1 MTFSQL
7 VFVVH
12 SPYLAGKYQKKTQK
26 IIEKTSEI
34 LPQAFLERIKKQFP
48 VDYEAFIESIDQP
61 AAVSLRI
68 NPRKFHLQVSAEKVP
83 WCETGF
89 FLNERPSFTLDPI
102 FHSGAY
108 YVQEASSMF
117 VEQAFRQM
125 EAGDNRIVLDLCA
138 APGGKST
145 HLLSLLGT
153 SDLLVSNEVI
163 RSRVSVLDEN
173 IRKWG
178 HQNVV
183 VCSNDPADFSSLE
196 GLFDV
201 ILVDAPCSGEGLFR
215 RDASAIQQWSVDN
228 TNLCATRQRRILAD
242 IWPSLKSGGYLIYST
257 CTFNTAENEENLKW
271 LAENNEVES
280 IRIQFQESWGVQEM
294 ETNGLFDYRF
304 LPHKVKGEG
313 FFLTLI
319 RKKEGP
325 HSYSIPKKTRLKL
338 EKMPKQ
344 FAEIRNWLTTENSE
358 FFAKSEFLIAFPED
372 KIPVLNALAEQL
384 RVISF
389 GLPVA
394 QFKKNDLLP
403 EHTFALSVDRNPA
416 IFETFELNLRD
427 ALLFQKK
434 EEIRIDSATKG
445 WLLVSFKGVPLGFVK
460 NLGNRA
466 NNYFPKEW
474 RIRMALPELPERGIY
489 KIVTGCGFSKFSAI
503 NQ

>member
-1 MTFSQL
+1 M
-7 VFVVH
+7 
-12 SPYLAGKYQKKTQK
+12 
-26 IIEKTSEI
+26 
-34 LPQAFLERIKKQFP
+34 PQAFVERIKKQFS

-68 NPRKFHLQVSAEKVP
+68 NPRKFPIPVEPEKVP
-83 WCETGF
+83 WSETGV

-125 EAGDNRIVLDLCA
+125 EHASNRIVLDLCA

-145 HLLSLLGT
+145 HLLSLLES

-183 VCSNDPADFSSLE
+183 VCSNDPADFSDLD

-242 IWPSLKSGGYLIYST
+242 IWPSLKNSGYLIYST
-257 CTFNTAENEENLKW
+257 CTFNPAENEENLKW
-271 LAENNEVES
+271 LAENNKVES
-280 IRIQFQESWGVQEM
+280 IRIPLQENWGVLEM
-294 ETNGLFDYRF
+294 EIDGLFGYRF

-319 RKKEGP
+319 RKKNGSD
-325 HSYSIPKKTRLKL
+325 SYSIPKKIKSRL

-358 FFAKSEFLIAFPED
+358 FFAKSEFLIAFPES
-372 KIPVLNALAEQL
+372 KIPILNALSEQL

-403 EHTFALSVDRNPA
+403 EHTFALSIDRNPDV
-416 IFETFELNLRD
+416 FESVELGLRD

-434 EEIRIDSATKG
+434 DEIRIDSSTKG
-445 WLLVSFKGVPLGFVK
+445 WLLVHYRGVPLGFVK

-474 RIRMALPELPERGIY
+474 RIRMALPEIPKPWYL
-489 KIVTGCGFSKFSAI
+489 
-503 NQ
+503 

>member
-1 MTFSQL
+1 MPVEFL
-7 VFVVH
+7 NR
-12 SPYLAGKYQKKTQK
+12 
-26 IIEKTSEI
+26 I
-34 LPQAFLERIKKQFP
+34 QAQFP
-48 VDYEAFIESIDQP
+48 ADFDNFVQSIDQF
-61 AAVSLRI
+61 AAISLRT
-68 NPRKFHLQVSAEKVP
+68 NPRKFILPIASEQIP
-83 WCETGF
+83 WCDTGI

-117 VEQAFRQM
+117 VEQAFRQI
-125 EAGDNRIVLDLCA
+125 EHGKDRIVLDLCA

-145 HLLSLLGT
+145 HLLSLMDS
-153 SDLLVSNEVI
+153 SDLLVANEVI

-178 HQNVV
+178 NQNVV
-183 VCSNDPADFSSLE
+183 VCSNDPADFSNLD
-196 GLFDV
+196 GMFDV

-228 TNLCATRQRRILAD
+228 TNLCSTRQRRILSD
-242 IWPSLKSGGYLIYST
+242 VWPALKNGGYLIYST
-257 CTFNTAENEENLKW
+257 CTFNQAENEENLKW

-280 IRIQFQESWGVQEM
+280 IRIPIQESWGVE
-294 ETNGLFDYRF
+294 EIECNDLFGYRF

-319 RKKEGP
+319 RKKDGNDFYP
-325 HSYSIPKKTRLKL
+325 ISKKIKSRL

-344 FAEIRNWLTTENSE
+344 FDEVRNWLSTSDSE
-358 FFAKSEFLIAFPED
+358 FFAKSEFLIAFPES
-372 KIPVLNALAEQL
+372 KIPVLNALSEHL

-403 EHTFALSVDRNPA
+403 EHTFALSIDRNPD
-416 IFETFELNLRD
+416 IFESIELDLRD

-434 EEIRIDSATKG
+434 DEIRINSATKG
-445 WLLVSFKGVPLGFVK
+445 WLLVQYQNVPLGFVK
-460 NLGNRA
+460 NLGSRA

-474 RIRMALPELPERGIY
+474 RIRMALPELPEPWY
-489 KIVTGCGFSKFSAI
+489 CL
-503 NQ
+503 

>member
-1 MTFSQL
+1 MPL
-7 VFVVH
+7 GFVN
-12 SPYLAGKYQKKTQK
+12 
-26 IIEKTSEI
+26 
-34 LPQAFLERIKKQFP
+34 RIKTQFP
-48 VDYEAFIESIDQP
+48 VDSDRFIESIDQP
-61 AAVSLRI
+61 AAVSLRV
-68 NPRKFHLQVSAEKVP
+68 NPRKFGLSSSAEQIP
-83 WCETGF
+83 WCNTGI
-89 FLNERPSFTLDPI
+89 FLPERPSFTLDPI

-117 VEQAFRQM
+117 VEQAFRQI
-125 EAGDNRIVLDLCA
+125 EHEKGRIVLDLCA

-145 HLLSLLGT
+145 HLLSLLDAA
-153 SDLLVSNEVI
+153 DLLISNEVI

-183 VCSNDPADFSSLE
+183 ISNNDPADFGDLE

-215 RDASAIQQWSVDN
+215 RDASAIEQWSVEN
-228 TNLCATRQRRILAD
+228 TNMCATRQRRILGD
-242 IWPSLKSGGYLIYST
+242 IWPSLKNGGYLIYST
-257 CTFNTAENEENLKW
+257 CTFNPEENEENLKW
-271 LAENNEVES
+271 LAENNSVES
-280 IRIQFQESWGVQEM
+280 IRIPLQESWGIDEM
-294 ETNGLFDYRF
+294 EFNGLFGYRF

-319 RKKEGP
+319 RKKEGAD
-325 HSYSIPKKTRLKL
+325 SYPFHRKTKTKL

-344 FAEIRNWLTTENSE
+344 FTEIRNWLTTNDSE
-358 FFAKSEFLIAFPED
+358 LFAKSEFLIAFPES

-384 RVISF
+384 RIISF

-403 EHTFALSVDRNPA
+403 EHTFALSVDRNQG
-416 IFETFELNLRD
+416 IFETVELDLRES
-427 ALLFQKK
+427 LLFLKK
-434 EEIRIDSATKG
+434 EEIRISSATKG
-445 WLLVSFKGVPLGFVK
+445 WLLVQFRGVPLGFVK

-474 RIRMALPELPERGIY
+474 RIRMALPEIPQPWYL
-489 KIVTGCGFSKFSAI
+489 
-503 NQ
+503 

>member
-1 MTFSQL
+1 
-7 VFVVH
+7 
-12 SPYLAGKYQKKTQK
+12 
-26 IIEKTSEI
+26 
-34 LPQAFLERIKKQFP
+34 LPTEFLNRIKIQFP
-48 VDYEAFIESIDQP
+48 SEFNSFVQSIDQAP
-61 AAVSLRI
+61 AISLRT
-68 NPRKFHLQVSAEKVP
+68 NPRKFKLPLSSERIS
-83 WCETGF
+83 WCETGI
-89 FLNERPSFTLDPI
+89 FLNDRPSYTLDPI

-117 VEQAFRQM
+117 IEQAFRQI
-125 EAGDNRIVLDLCA
+125 EHGKDRIVLDLCA

-145 HLLSLLGT
+145 HLLSLLES

-183 VCSNDPADFSSLE
+183 VCNNDPADFSKLE

-215 RDASAIQQWSVDN
+215 RDASAIQQWSIDN

-242 IWPSLKSGGYLIYST
+242 IWPALKNGGYLIYST
-257 CTFNTAENEENLKW
+257 CTFNPAENEENLKW
-271 LAENNEVES
+271 LAENNEVET
-280 IRIQFQESWGVQEM
+280 IRIPLQEKWGVE
-294 ETNGLFDYRF
+294 EIEIDGLFGYRF

-319 RKKEGP
+319 RKKDGNN
-325 HSYSIPKKTRLKL
+325 SFQIPKKIKSRF

-344 FAEIRNWLTTENSE
+344 FAEIRNWLSTEDSE
-358 FFAKSEFLIAFPED
+358 FFAKSEFLIAFPES
-372 KIPVLNALAEQL
+372 KIPVLNALSEQL

-403 EHTFALSVDRNPA
+403 EHTFALSVDRNPV
-416 IFETFELNLRD
+416 IFETVELDLRN

-434 EEIRIDSATKG
+434 DEIRISSTTKG
-445 WLLVSFKGVPLGFVK
+445 WLLVQYQDVPLGFVK

-474 RIRMALPELPERGIY
+474 RIRMALPELTKPWY
-489 KIVTGCGFSKFSAI
+489 L
-503 NQ
+503 

>member
-1 MTFSQL
+1 MQSLDQ
-7 VFVVH
+7 V
-12 SPYLAGKYQKKTQK
+12 P
-26 IIEKTSEI
+26 
-34 LPQAFLERIKKQFP
+34 
-48 VDYEAFIESIDQP
+48 SI
-61 AAVSLRI
+61 SLRT
-68 NPRKFHLQVSAEKVP
+68 NPRKFSSPASAEQIS
-83 WCETGF
+83 WCETGI
-89 FLNERPSFTLDPI
+89 FLNERPSYTLDPI

-117 VEQAFRQM
+117 VEQAFRQI
-125 EAGDNRIVLDLCA
+125 EHTENRNVLDLCA

-145 HLLSLLGT
+145 HLLSLLDST
-153 SDLLVSNEVI
+153 DLLVANEVI
-163 RSRVSVLDEN
+163 RSRVSVLNEN

-183 VCSNDPADFSSLE
+183 VCSNDPADFSHLE
-196 GLFDV
+196 GLFDL

-215 RDASAIQQWSVDN
+215 RDASTIQQWSVDN

-242 IWPSLKSGGYLIYST
+242 IWPSLKAGGYLIYST
-257 CTFNTAENEENLKW
+257 CTFNPAENEENLKW
-271 LAENNEVES
+271 LAENNEIES
-280 IRIQFQESWGVQEM
+280 IRIPLQGNWGVQEM
-294 ETNGLFDYRF
+294 EIEGLFGYRF

-319 RKKEGP
+319 RKKDGSD
-325 HSYSIPKKTRLKL
+325 SYSIPKKTKTRL

-344 FAEIRNWLTTENSE
+344 FAEIRNWLTTEDSE
-358 FFAKSEFLIAFPED
+358 FFAKNEFLIAFPED
-372 KIPVLNALAEQL
+372 KIQVMNALSEQL

-416 IFETFELNLRD
+416 IFESVELNLRD

-434 EEIRIDSATKG
+434 DEIRIESSTKG
-445 WLLVSFKGVPLGFVK
+445 WLLVQYQGVPLGFVK

-474 RIRMALPELPERGIY
+474 RIRMALPELLEPWY
-489 KIVTGCGFSKFSAI
+489 K
-503 NQ
+503 

>member
-1 MTFSQL
+1 MPF
-7 VFVVH
+7 
-12 SPYLAGKYQKKTQK
+12 
-26 IIEKTSEI
+26 
-34 LPQAFLERIKKQFP
+34 AFLERIKTQFP
-48 VDYEAFIESIDQP
+48 SDFDRFVQSIDQIP
-61 AAVSLRI
+61 SISLRT
-68 NPRKFHLQVSAEKVP
+68 NPRKFGISISAEQIP
-83 WCETGF
+83 WCDTGI

-117 VEQAFRQM
+117 VEKAFRQI
-125 EAGDNRIVLDLCA
+125 EHTSNRIVLDLCA

-145 HLLSLLGT
+145 HLLSLLDS
-153 SDLLVSNEVI
+153 SDLLIANEVI

-183 VCSNDPADFSSLE
+183 VCSNDPAGFSNLD

-228 TNLCATRQRRILAD
+228 TNLCAIRQRRILAD
-242 IWPSLKSGGYLIYST
+242 VWPALKNSGYLIYST
-257 CTFNTAENEENLKW
+257 CTFNPAENEENLKW
-271 LAENNEVES
+271 LQENNEIES
-280 IRIQFQESWGVQEM
+280 IRIPIQESWGVE
-294 ETNGLFDYRF
+294 ELEINGLFGYRF
-304 LPHKVKGEG
+304 LPHQVKGEG

-319 RKKEGP
+319 RKKDGRDSFP
-325 HSYSIPKKTRLKL
+325 IPKKIKSRH

-344 FAEIRNWLTTENSE
+344 FAEIRNWLKTSDSE
-358 FFAKSEFLIAFPED
+358 FLVKNEFLIAFPEE
-372 KIPVLNALAEQL
+372 KISVLNALSEYL

-389 GLPVA
+389 GLPTA

-416 IFETFELNLRD
+416 IFETIELDLRD

-434 EEIRIDSATKG
+434 EEIRIHPTTKG
-445 WLLVSFKGVPLGFVK
+445 WLLVQYQGVPLGFVK

-474 RIRMALPELPERGIY
+474 RIRMTLPELPEPWY
-489 KIVTGCGFSKFSAI
+489 KTVPSSGFQVPSER
-503 NQ
+503 

>member
-1 MTFSQL
+1 MFL
-7 VFVVH
+7 
-12 SPYLAGKYQKKTQK
+12 
-26 IIEKTSEI
+26 E
-34 LPQAFLERIKKQFP
+34 QAFLQ
-48 VDYEAFIESIDQP
+48 
-61 AAVSLRI
+61 
-68 NPRKFHLQVSAEKVP
+68 
-83 WCETGF
+83 
-89 FLNERPSFTLDPI
+89 
-102 FHSGAY
+102 
-108 YVQEASSMF
+108 
-117 VEQAFRQM
+117 VEQT
-125 EAGDNRIVLDLCA
+125 ENRIVLDLCG

-145 HLLSLLGT
+145 HLLSLLNET
-153 SDLLVSNEVI
+153 DLLVSNEVI

-183 VCSNDPADFSSLE
+183 ITSSDPADFSNLE
-196 GLFDV
+196 GMFDV
-201 ILVDAPCSGEGLFR
+201 IVVDAPCSGEGLFR
-215 RDASAIQQWSVDN
+215 RDASAIQQWSVEN

-257 CTFNTAENEENLKW
+257 CTFNPEENEENLKW

-280 IRIQFQESWGVQEM
+280 IRIPLQEKWGVDEL
-294 ETNGLFDYRF
+294 EINGLFGYRF

-319 RKKEGP
+319 RKKDG
-325 HSYSIPKKTRLKL
+325 SSSFSIPKKAKSKL

-344 FAEIRNWLTTENSE
+344 FTGIRTWLATENSE
-358 FFAKSEFLIAFPED
+358 FFTKSEFIIAFPEN
-372 KIPVLNALAEQL
+372 KIQVLNALSEQL

-403 EHTFALSVDRNPA
+403 EHTYALSIDRNPA
-416 IFETFELNLRD
+416 TFDTVELGLKE

-434 EEIRIDSATKG
+434 EEIRIQSNTKG
-445 WLLVSFKGVPLGFVK
+445 WILVQHRGVPLGFVK

-474 RIRMALPELPERGIY
+474 RIRMALPEHISNWHSELAE
-489 KIVTGCGFSKFSAI
+489 
-503 NQ
+503 

>member
-1 MTFSQL
+1 M
-7 VFVVH
+7 
-12 SPYLAGKYQKKTQK
+12 PANIEKKTRK
-26 IIEKTSEI
+26 TIEKTSEI
-34 LPQAFLERIKKQFP
+34 LPADFVKRIRTQFP
-48 VDYEAFIESIDQP
+48 VDSERFINSIDQP

-68 NPRKFHLQVSAEKVP
+68 NPRKFGLSSSAEQIP
-83 WCETGF
+83 WCSTGI
-89 FLNERPSFTLDPI
+89 FLPERPSFTLDPI

-117 VEQAFRQM
+117 VEQAFHQI
-125 EAGDNRIVLDLCA
+125 EHSKSRIVLDLCA

-145 HLLSLLGT
+145 HLLSLLDAD
-153 SDLLVSNEVI
+153 DLLVSNEVI

-183 VCSNDPADFSSLE
+183 ICNNDPADFGDLD

-215 RDASAIQQWSVDN
+215 RDASAIEQWSVEN

-242 IWPSLKSGGYLIYST
+242 IWPSLKNGGYLIYST
-257 CTFNTAENEENLKW
+257 CTFNPEENEENLKW
-271 LAENNEVES
+271 LAENNSVES
-280 IRIQFQESWGVQEM
+280 IRIPLQESWGIDEM
-294 ETNGLFDYRF
+294 EINGLFGYRF

-319 RKKEGP
+319 RKKEGAD
-325 HSYSIPKKTRLKL
+325 SYPFHRKTRTKL

-344 FAEIRNWLTTENSE
+344 FTEIRNWLTTNDTE
-358 FFAKSEFLIAFPED
+358 FFTKSEFLIAFPENH
-372 KIPVLNALAEQL
+372 IPVLNALSEHL
-384 RVISF
+384 RIISF

-403 EHTFALSVDRNPA
+403 EHTFALSVDRNPG
-416 IFETFELNLRD
+416 IFETVELDLRE
-427 ALLFQKK
+427 ALLFLKK
-434 EEIRIDSATKG
+434 EEIRISSVTKG
-445 WLLVSFKGVPLGFVK
+445 WLLVQFRGIPLGFVK

-474 RIRMALPELPERGIY
+474 RIRMALPEIPQPWYL
-489 KIVTGCGFSKFSAI
+489 
-503 NQ
+503 

>member
-1 MTFSQL
+1 MPF
-7 VFVVH
+7 
-12 SPYLAGKYQKKTQK
+12 
-26 IIEKTSEI
+26 
-34 LPQAFLERIKKQFP
+34 AFLERIKTQFP
-48 VDYEAFIESIDQP
+48 SDFDRFIQSIDQVP
-61 AAVSLRI
+61 AISLRT
-68 NPRKFHLQVSAEKVP
+68 NPRKFGISISEEQIP
-83 WCETGF
+83 WCDTGI

-117 VEQAFRQM
+117 VEQAFRQI
-125 EAGDNRIVLDLCA
+125 ERTNNRIVLDLCA

-145 HLLSLLGT
+145 HLLGLLES

-183 VCSNDPADFSSLE
+183 VCSNDPTDFSHLE
-196 GLFDV
+196 GLFDIV
-201 ILVDAPCSGEGLFR
+201 LVDAPCSGEGLFR

-242 IWPSLKSGGYLIYST
+242 IWPALKSGGYLIYST
-257 CTFNTAENEENLKW
+257 CTFNPAENEENLKW
-271 LAENNEVES
+271 LAENNEIES
-280 IRIQFQESWGVQEM
+280 IRIPIQESWGVE
-294 ETNGLFDYRF
+294 ELEINGLFGYRF

-319 RKKEGP
+319 RKKDGSN
-325 HSYSIPKKTRLKL
+325 SYSIPKRIKPKY

-344 FAEIRNWLTTENSE
+344 FTEIRNWLKTSDSE
-358 FFAKSEFLIAFPED
+358 FLVKNESLIAFPED
-372 KIPVLNALAEQL
+372 KIPVLNALSEYL

-394 QFKKNDLLP
+394 QFKKNDLIP
-403 EHTFALSVDRNPA
+403 EHTFALSIDRNPA
-416 IFETFELNLRD
+416 IFETIELDLRD

-434 EEIRIDSATKG
+434 EEIRIHSTTKG
-445 WLLVSFKGVPLGFVK
+445 WLLVTYQGVTLGFVK
-460 NLGNRA
+460 NLGNRT

-474 RIRMALPELPERGIY
+474 RIRMTLPELPEPWY
-489 KIVTGCGFSKFSAI
+489 VLV
-503 NQ
+503 

>member
-1 MTFSQL
+1 MQ
-7 VFVVH
+7 
-12 SPYLAGKYQKKTQK
+12 
-26 IIEKTSEI
+26 
-34 LPQAFLERIKKQFP
+34 
-48 VDYEAFIESIDQP
+48 SIDQVP
-61 AAVSLRI
+61 AISLRI
-68 NPRKFHLQVSAEKVP
+68 NPRKFNLPVTAERIP
-83 WCETGF
+83 WCETGIF
-89 FLNERPSFTLDPI
+89 QNERPSFTLDPI

-125 EAGDNRIVLDLCA
+125 EHNSNRIVLDLCA

-145 HLLSLLGT
+145 HVLSLLES
-153 SDLLVSNEVI
+153 SDLLVANEVI

-183 VCSNDPADFSSLE
+183 ICSNDPADFSNLD
-196 GLFDV
+196 GMFDV

-228 TNLCATRQRRILAD
+228 TNLCSTRQRRILAD
-242 IWPSLKSGGYLIYST
+242 IWPSLKNGGYLIYST
-257 CTFNTAENEENLKW
+257 CTFNPSENEENLKW

-280 IRIQFQESWGVQEM
+280 IRIPIPENWGVE
-294 ETNGLFDYRF
+294 EIERDGLFGYRF
-304 LPHKVKGEG
+304 LPHRVKGEG

-319 RKKEGP
+319 RKKDGSD
-325 HSYSIPKKTRLKL
+325 SYSIPKKIKSRL

-358 FFAKSEFLIAFPED
+358 FFAKSEFLVAFPED
-372 KIPVLNALAEQL
+372 KIPVLNALSEPL

-416 IFETFELNLRD
+416 IFESVELDLRD

-434 EEIRIDSATKG
+434 DEIRIDSSTKG
-445 WLLVSFKGVPLGFVK
+445 WLLVQYQGVPLGFVK

-474 RIRMALPELPERGIY
+474 RIRMNLPELPEPWY
-489 KIVTGCGFSKFSAI
+489 KMG
-503 NQ
+503 

>member
-1 MTFSQL
+1 MFFNL
-7 VFVVH
+7 NPFIL
-12 SPYLAGKYQKKTQK
+12 PANIQKKKQIT
-26 IIEKTSEI
+26 IEKTSEI
-34 LPQAFLERIKKQFP
+34 LPVAFLERIQKQFP
-48 VDYEAFIESIDQP
+48 SDFDRFVQSIDQIP
-61 AAVSLRI
+61 AISLRT
-68 NPRKFHLQVSAEKVP
+68 NPGKFNLPKPMGQIP
-83 WCETGF
+83 WCETGI

-117 VEQAFRQM
+117 VEQAFRQI
-125 EAGDNRIVLDLCA
+125 EHSENRIVLDLCA

-145 HLLSLLGT
+145 HLLSLLNS
-153 SDLLVSNEVI
+153 SDLLVANEII
-163 RSRVSVLDEN
+163 RSRVSVLNEN

-183 VCSNDPADFSSLE
+183 VCSNDPVDFGALD

-242 IWPSLKSGGYLIYST
+242 IWPSLKNGGYLIYST
-257 CTFNTAENEENLKW
+257 CTFNPAENEENLQW
-271 LAENNEVES
+271 LANTNEIES
-280 IRIQFQESWGVQEM
+280 IRIPVQESWGVE
-294 ETNGLFDYRF
+294 EVENNGLFGYRF

-319 RKKEGP
+319 RKKEGRD
-325 HSYSIPKKTRLKL
+325 SYSIPKKNKSKFER
-338 EKMPKQ
+338 MPKQ
-344 FAEIRNWLTTENSE
+344 FVEIRNWLNTSDSE
-358 FFAKSEFLIAFPED
+358 YFAKGEFLIAFQEN
-372 KIPVLNALAEQL
+372 KISVLNALADQL

-403 EHTFALSVDRNPA
+403 EHTYALSIDRNPA
-416 IFETFELNLRD
+416 IFESVELDLRD

-434 EEIRIDSATKG
+434 EEIRISSTTKG
-445 WLLVSFKGVPLGFVK
+445 WMLVNYQGVPLGFIK

-474 RIRMALPELPERGIY
+474 RIRMALPELLEPWYI
-489 KIVTGCGFSKFSAI
+489 
-503 NQ
+503 